1 MTTDALTRDPSAL
14 PLAAGGATRGSAAAP
29 LPARLA
35 QLFRPRGAPS
45 GARSGVHHPL
55 LPLLCAY
62 HDQATPATPA
72 TPATLAEQAHRPAPP
87 VAASRVAPAAPA
99 PAATPAALPDI
110 GTLTQRITALPP
122 LPEAMTAVLL
132 ALNRAHLSANR
143 SIELIEHD
151 PALAARLLRLANSAF
166 YGVPGRVASIGD
178 AVRML
183 GLRTVS
189 GVLAAASVHNAIR
202 IESCSGFDFQ
212 AYWQHAIACA
222 LAARALAPLAGLDA
236 DEAFLAGLMHDIG
249 QLALAAFYPS
259 HASAALARAQAND
272 LSPEHAEQAVLG
284 IAHPQVGALLATHWH
299 FPAPVVRAIAHHH
312 APEPAGNGQRLSLSG
327 LVQVADA
334 VAHALDLLADPNEAV
349 PAIDPAV
356 WQALALPQA
365 DAVRIFAEVARGT
378 HEISALL
385 QPA

>member
-1 MTTDALTRDPSAL
+1 MTSDTLTRDPTTL
-14 PLAAGGATRGSAAAP
+14 PLGAGNATSGSAAAP
-29 LPARLA
+29 VPARLLR
-35 QLFRPRGAPS
+35 LFRTRAVH
-45 GARSGVHHPL
+45 SGVHSGVPHPL
-55 LPLLCAY
+55 LPLLRTY

-72 TPATLAEQAHRPAPP
+72 TPAVQAHRPATPSAACP
-87 VAASRVAPAAPA
+87 VTTAGLAPAAP
-99 PAATPAALPDI
+99 PAAPPDI

-132 ALNRAHLSANR
+132 ALNRPQLSANR

-202 IESCSGFDFQ
+202 IESCPGFDFQ
-212 AYWQHAIACA
+212 AYWQHAIATA

-259 HASAALARAQAND
+259 HASAALARAQASD
-272 LSPEHAEQAVLG
+272 LPPEHAEQAVLG

-334 VAHALDLLADPNEAV
+334 VAHALDLQADPNEAV

-356 WQALALPQA
+356 WQALLLSQD
-365 DAVRIFAEVARGT
+365 DAMRVFAEVERGT
-378 HEISALL
+378 REISALL
-385 QPA
+385 HQA

>member
-1 MTTDALTRDPSAL
+1 MTTDAPTRDPSAL

-29 LPARLA
+29 MPARLA
-35 QLFRPRGAPS
+35 RLFRPRGEHS
-45 GARSGVHHPL
+45 GALSGAHHPL
-55 LPLLCAY
+55 LPLLRAY
-62 HDQATPATPA
+62 HGQATPATPA
-72 TPATLAEQAHRPAPP
+72 GQAHQPVPP
-87 VAASRVAPAAPA
+87 VAASRVALVALT
-99 PAATPAALPDI
+99 PAATPAALPGID
-110 GTLTQRITALPP
+110 TLTQRITALPP

-132 ALNRAHLSANR
+132 ALNRAQLSANR
-143 SIELIEHD
+143 SIELIGHD

-202 IESCSGFDFQ
+202 IESCPGFDFQ

-259 HASAALARAQAND
+259 HASAALAHAQAND
-272 LSPEHAEQAVLG
+272 LPPEHAEQAVLG

-334 VAHALDLLADPNEAV
+334 VAHALNIAADPDEAV
-349 PAIDPAV
+349 PVIDAAV

-365 DAVRIFAEVARGT
+365 DAVHIFVEVARGT
-378 HEISALL
+378 REISALL
-385 QPA
+385 HQA